1 MSVQLWQLLIK
12 LERQDRQRPRIACS
26 ECFAILD
33 LLSLGLELGIDLE
46 RLEQSA
52 LKNLARCPGCREQIQ
67 ERLRLLEELSA

>member
-12 LERQDRQRPRIACS
+12 LERQERQRPLTCS

-52 LKNLARCPGCREQIQ
+52 RQHLARCPGCREQIQ
-67 ERLRLLEELSA
+67 ERLRLLEDLSA